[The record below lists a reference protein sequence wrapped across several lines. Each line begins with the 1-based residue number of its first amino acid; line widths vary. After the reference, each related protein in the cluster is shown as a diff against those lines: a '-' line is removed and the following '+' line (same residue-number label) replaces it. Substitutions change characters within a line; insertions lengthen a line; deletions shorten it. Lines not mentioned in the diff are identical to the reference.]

1 MLRGTYTARIDDK
14 GRLKIPSAFRA
25 LIEKQH
31 GTSVYVTS
39 VTGSS
44 VRVYPMPLWLALEER
59 LARVPSFHPSLGRF
73 RDRVNYFGQEG
84 EFDVQGRLLIS
95 PRLRDS
101 AGMAGE
107 VDVIGY
113 PEYLEV
119 WNHARFVEKMA
130 LEPYTDADAKALSE
144 FGI

>member
-1 MLRGTYTARIDDK
+1 VLRGTYTARIDDK
-14 GRLKIPSAFRA
+14 GRLKIPSVFRA
-25 LIEKQH
+25 LIENQH

-39 VTGSS
+39 VTGAS

-59 LARVPSFHPSLGRF
+59 LARAPSFNPSVSRF

-84 EFDVQGRLLIS
+84 EVDAQGRLLIS
-95 PRLRDS
+95 PRLRES

-107 VDVIGY
+107 VDVIGH
-113 PEYLEV
+113 PEYLEL

-130 LEPYTDADAKALSE
+130 AEPFTDQDAKALSE